1 MSSTEKKPF
10 KNRSERNEGVKTDT
24 MIIFSDKQLIT
35 KRPVGMSIDE
45 YKFTRKTQ
53 ELILKELF
61 RRCPDRRLQGIIP
74 SARNLGFVRKGVT
87 KRVVQRK
94 AS

>member
-1 MSSTEKKPF
+1 MSSTKKF
-10 KNRSERNEGVKTDT
+10 KNRSERNEGVKTDA
-24 MIIFSDKQLIT
+24 MIIFEGKQLIT
-35 KRPVGMSIDE
+35 KRPEGMSTDE

-61 RRCPDRRLQGIIP
+61 RRCPSRKLQGIIP
-74 SARNLGFVRKGVT
+74 LNTNLGFVRKGVT

>member
-1 MSSTEKKPF
+1 MSVEKKF
-10 KNRSERNEGVKTDT
+10 KNRSERNEGVKTDAL
-24 MIIFSDKQLIT
+24 IIFEGKQLLT
-35 KRPVGMSIDE
+35 KRPETMTTDE

-61 RRCPDRRLQGIIP
+61 RRCPDRGLQGIIP
-74 SARNLGFVRKGVT
+74 SARNSGFVRKGVT